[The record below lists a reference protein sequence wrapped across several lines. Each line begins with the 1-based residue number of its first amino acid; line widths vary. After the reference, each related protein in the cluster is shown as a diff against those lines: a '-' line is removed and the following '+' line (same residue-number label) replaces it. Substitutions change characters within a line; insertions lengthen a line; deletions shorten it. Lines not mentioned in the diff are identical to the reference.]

1 MMSDNKDN
9 PFYIDQDAAVAGFAA
24 LGDWLDKH
32 GPLAAWENTMSDATH
47 KAIAHRIA
55 ETVAKQFVFG
65 TKIIPGYDD
74 MHQIYTFYA
83 KRDGVAIELGSFTVE
98 ALETMDEAMI
108 VGVLNNA
115 VASWSTPPTA

>member
-1 MMSDNKDN
+1 MSDNKDN
-9 PFYIDQDAAVAGFAA
+9 PLYIDQDALIAGVAS
-24 LGDWLDKH
+24 LGEWMDKH
-32 GPLAAWENTMSDATH
+32 GPLAAWENTMSDETH
-47 KAIAHRIA
+47 KAIAYRIA
-55 ETVAKQFVFG
+55 ETVAKQFAFG

-74 MHQIYTFYA
+74 MHRMYTFYA

-115 VASWSTPPTA
+115 VASWQPLTA